1 MGAYSGWKLLDRVGI
16 VTQNRRV
23 NKWGYFVDPDNTDQ
37 IMVAKQWSGIRRDGE
52 LTEENYYVT
61 ENKDFKLTIV
71 DSAGGSSQGG
81 KLSWWTVKISKN
93 DKEWFTAINANQL
106 CELIKQSMFI
116 NGICRDTVS
125 YATRNGSNSFLTETC
140 EDYKQALEDM
150 QYKSEIKSQKKT
162 SKHKIGKVYTTLT
175 ESDAYIWDYYKCYEV
190 VCDDRWRSNPKIKI
204 KKIQPIKFKCME
216 RVNRGDVASKKFL
229 TVRDFIWMDGKQKLP
244 ARFED
249 SEFDFTYDLTEEM
262 LNQLEKSAKE
272 AILNLDDKSVYD
284 FEALCRSFD
293 PNYIFDEKTRKWLAD
308 NNVAFIE

>member
-16 VTQNRRV
+16 VSRRYD
-23 NKWGYFVDPDNTDQ
+23 WGYFVDPDNTDQ
-37 IMVAKQWSGIRRDGE
+37 IMVAKQWAGIRRDGE

-125 YATRNGSNSFLTETC
+125 YATRNGSNSFITETC
-140 EDYKQALEDM
+140 ADYKQALEDM
-150 QYKSEIKSQKKT
+150 KRKSEVKSQKKT

-190 VCDDRWRSNPKIKI
+190 VCDDRWRRNPKIRI

-216 RVNRGDVASKKFL
+216 HVNRGDVASKKFL
-229 TVRDFIWMDGKQKLP
+229 TVRDFVWMSGKQKLP

-272 AILNLDDKSVYD
+272 SILNLDDKSVYD

-293 PNYIFDEKTRKWLAD
+293 PNYVFDEKTRKWLAD
-308 NNVAFIE
+308 NNVVLIE

>member
-1 MGAYSGWKLLDRVGI
+1 MVYNGWKLLERVGI
-16 VTQNRRV
+16 VSKRNG
-23 NKWGYFVDPDNTDQ
+23 WAYFVDPDNTDQ
-37 IMVAKQWSGIRRDGE
+37 IMVAKQWAGIRRDGE
-52 LTEENYYVT
+52 LTDENYYIT
-61 ENKDFKLTIV
+61 ENKNFKLEIIN
-71 DSAGGSSQGG
+71 SAGGSSQGG
-81 KLSWWTVKISKN
+81 KLSWWTVKINKN

-150 QYKSEIKSQKKT
+150 KRKSEVKSQKKT

-190 VCDDRWRSNPKIKI
+190 VCDDRWSRNPKITI

-216 RVNRGDVASKKFL
+216 HVNRGDVASKKFL
-229 TVRDFIWMDGKQKLP
+229 TVRDFIWMYGKRKLP

-249 SEFDFTYDLTEEM
+249 DDFDFTYDLTSEM
-262 LNQLEKSAKE
+262 LSRLEASAKE
-272 AILNLDDKSVYD
+272 RIIREDAFSIYDLETLCKSFNPDY
-284 FEALCRSFD
+284 R
-293 PNYIFDEKTRKWLAD
+293 FDEKIITWLNAH
-308 NNVAFIE
+308 NIPVIQ